1 MFSRRNFL
9 TSAGAL
15 AALSLMPRIV
25 RAQTAVNRLAMP
37 PLWDATETG
46 QFALNAQ
53 AGVTNFI
60 GQADSVTWGFNQSF
74 LGPVVRMR
82 STGETRAEVTNAL
95 DEAISVHWHGLVAPG
110 DVDGGPHQ
118 LVQAGDTWT
127 PTLPVDQPAATI
139 WYHSHTHGETGRQV
153 YNGLAGVIHLTDGED
168 DARGL
173 PSTYDVDDLTL
184 VLQDRFLGQDGRM
197 EYALSMHDRMMGF
210 MGNAMVI
217 NGQVGA
223 TAVVPKGIVRLRLL
237 NGSNARI
244 YGLRMSDN
252 RPMHLIG
259 TDSGLLDRPAAL
271 GFLTLAPGERYEVLV
286 DFGDGR
292 EVSLVSEQSLR
303 ADLGGGDPSVPP
315 FEVLPFAIDPAL
327 PARITR
333 LPDEIGGTRP
343 DLVADSVIA
352 RQISLDMG
360 MGPMAM
366 MNGGSPHAING
377 QSFDMHR
384 LNFQVGLGGLERW
397 SVSASMMLHPFHVHG
412 VKFQVLSENGAPPR
426 MQNTGWKDTVLV
438 NGQAEILMR
447 FERAASTKLPFMFH
461 CHILEHEDGGMMG
474 QFAVA

>member
-1 MFSRRNFL
+1 MFSRRDFL
-9 TSAGAL
+9 TGAGTL
-15 AALSLMPRIV
+15 AALPLLPRIS
-25 RAQTAVNRLAMP
+25 RAETAVRRLAMP
-37 PLWDATETG
+37 PLVDTTG
-46 QFALNAQ
+46 TGSFALNAQ
-53 AGVTNFI
+53 AGVTNFV

-74 LGPVVRMR
+74 LGPVLRMR
-82 STGETRAEVTNAL
+82 ATGETRAEVRNAL

-110 DVDGGPHQ
+110 EVDGGPHQ
-118 LVQAGDTWT
+118 LVQAGGTWA

-184 VLQDRFLGQDGRM
+184 VLQDRFFDQAGRM
-197 EYALSMHDRMMGF
+197 EYSLSMHDRMMGF
-210 MGNAMVI
+210 MGNAMVV

-252 RPMHLIG
+252 RPMHLVG

-292 EVSLVSEQSLR
+292 AVSLVSEQSLR
-303 ADLGGGDPSVPP
+303 ADLGGGDSSVPP
-315 FEVLPFAIDPAL
+315 FEVLPFAVDPAL

-333 LPDEIGGTRP
+333 LPDEIGGSRP
-343 DLVADSVIA
+343 DLPVKEAQA

-366 MNGGSPHAING
+366 MNGSSPHAING
-377 QSFDMHR
+377 QAFDMHR
-384 LNFQVGLGGLERW
+384 LNFQVGLGSLERW

-426 MQNTGWKDTVLV
+426 VQNKGWKDTVLV

-447 FERAASTKLPFMFH
+447 FDRAASADLPFMFH